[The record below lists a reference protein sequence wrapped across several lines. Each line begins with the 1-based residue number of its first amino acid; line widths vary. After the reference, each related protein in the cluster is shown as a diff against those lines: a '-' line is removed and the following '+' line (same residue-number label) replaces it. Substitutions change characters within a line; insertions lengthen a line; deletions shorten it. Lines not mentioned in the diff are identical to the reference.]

1 MSFAVPNAY
10 AMTGPDGRPTATW
23 AQWTT
28 RINQIANSLQTSG
41 ATAERPSTGLWIGR
55 MFFDSTLGKP
65 VWVKS
70 VKPAVWVDASGVVV

>member
-1 MSFAVPNAY
+1 MSFAVPNTY
-10 AMTGPDGRPTATW
+10 AMTGADGRPTATW

-41 ATAERPSTGLWIGR
+41 ATSERPSTGLWIGR
-55 MFFDSTLGKP
+55 MFFDTTLGKP

-70 VKPAVWVDASGVVV
+70 VKPAVWVDASGAAA